1 MSQHDYNIANGTGA
15 AVRSDI
21 NLALTAIAGANSGTT
36 APTTTYAYQLW
47 ADTHPTT
54 GGNLKIR
61 NGGDSAWIVV
71 GSLSSANL
79 GLMLASRFPNVT
91 GNVTASHTELNHTD
105 GVTSNIQTQLNSL
118 ASLGIVMT
126 SIYPV
131 GHVYTSVVST
141 NPANLLA
148 GMSSTT
154 WVAFGSGKT
163 LVGLDSNDGDF
174 NQIEET
180 GGAKTD
186 TTAVGGT
193 SLSIA
198 QLPPHG
204 HPYAVTSTSTPVSG
218 NSGGFMTSSYA
229 GSYGPNNGAVSSS
242 AGNQI
247 GGAGSGS
254 THTHTTS
261 TSVVQPYIVVYFWKR
276 TA

>member
-1 MSQHDYNIANGTGA
+1 MSQHDYDILNGSGA
-15 AVRSDI
+15 AVRADL
-21 NLALTAIAGANSGTT
+21 NDVLDAIASLNSDGNV
-36 APTTTYAYQLW
+36 APTSTHPFMLW
-47 ADTHPTT
+47 ANPQT
-54 GGNLKIR
+54 GYLNIR
-61 NGGDSAWIVV
+61 NGNNDAWIIV
-71 GSLSSANL
+71 GELGSANL
-79 GLMLASRFPNVT
+79 GLVLASKFANVT
-91 GNVTASHTELNHTD
+91 GNVTASHTELNYTD

-118 ASLGIVMT
+118 SSLSIVMT
-126 SIYPV
+126 AIYPV

-141 NPANLLA
+141 NPASLLA
-148 GMSSTT
+148 GMSGTT

-180 GGAKTD
+180 GGSKTN

-229 GSYGPNNGAVSSS
+229 GSYGPNNGSVSSS

-247 GGAGSGS
+247 GRAGSGS
-254 THTHTTS
+254 THTHTTN
-261 TSVVQPYIVVYFWKR
+261 TDVVQPYIVVYFWKR

>member
-21 NLALTAIAGANSGTT
+21 NLALTAIATANSGTS

-47 ADTHPTT
+47 ADTTS
-54 GGNLKIR
+54 GNLKIR

-71 GSLSSANL
+71 GA
-79 GLMLASRFPNVT
+79 LA
-91 GNVTASHTELNHTD
+91 
-105 GVTSNIQTQLNSL
+105 
-118 ASLGIVMT
+118 
-126 SIYPV
+126 

-141 NPANLLA
+141 NPASLLA
-148 GMSSTT
+148 GMSGTT

-163 LVGLDSNDGDF
+163 LVGLDSGDADF
-174 NQIEET
+174 NSIEET
-180 GGAKTD
+180 GGSKTD

-218 NSGGFMTSSYA
+218 SSGGFMTSSYQ
-229 GSYGPNNGAVSSS
+229 GSSGPM
-242 AGNQI
+242 
-247 GGAGSGS
+247 
-254 THTHTTS
+254 
-261 TSVVQPYIVVYFWKR
+261 
-276 TA
+276 

>member
-21 NLALTAIAGANSGTT
+21 NLALTAIATANSGSS
-36 APTTTYAYQLW
+36 APTTTYAFQLW
-47 ADTHPTT
+47 ADTTS
-54 GGNLKIR
+54 GNLRIR
-61 NGGDSAWIVV
+61 NGADSAWIDV
-71 GSLSSANL
+71 GALASPNL
-79 GLMLASRFPNVT
+79 GLILASKFPNV
-91 GNVTASHTELNHTD
+91 GANVTASTAELNKLDGCTATTTELNLLAGATAL
-105 GVTSNIQTQLNSL
+105 GVIMTQ
-118 ASLGIVMT
+118 
-126 SIYPV
+126 IYPV

-141 NPANLLA
+141 NPATLLV
-148 GMSSTT
+148 GMSGTT

-163 LVGLDSNDGDF
+163 LVGLDSSDSDF

-198 QLPPHG
+198 QLPAHG

-218 NSGGFMTSSYA
+218 NGGGFMTSSFQ
-229 GSYGPNNGAVSSS
+229 GSSGPNNGAVSSS

>member
-21 NLALTAIAGANSGTT
+21 NLALTAIATANSGTSS
-36 APTTTYAYQLW
+36 PTTTYAYQLW
-47 ADTHPTT
+47 ADTTS
-54 GGNLKIR
+54 GNLKIR

-71 GSLSSANL
+71 GALASANL

-91 GNVTASHTELNHTD
+91 SNVTASHTELNKLD
-105 GVTSNIQTQLNSL
+105 GVTATTTELNLLAGATQL
-118 ASLGIVMT
+118 GVIMT
-126 SIYPV
+126 AIYPV

-141 NPANLLA
+141 NPASLLA
-148 GMSSTT
+148 GMSGTT

-163 LVGLDSNDGDF
+163 LVGLDSGDADF
-174 NQIEET
+174 NSIEET
-180 GGAKTD
+180 GGSKTD

-218 NSGGFMTSSYA
+218 SSGGFMTSSYQ
-229 GSYGPNNGAVSSS
+229 GSSGPNNGSVGSS
-242 AGNQI
+242 AGQQI

-254 THTHTTS
+254 THTHTTN